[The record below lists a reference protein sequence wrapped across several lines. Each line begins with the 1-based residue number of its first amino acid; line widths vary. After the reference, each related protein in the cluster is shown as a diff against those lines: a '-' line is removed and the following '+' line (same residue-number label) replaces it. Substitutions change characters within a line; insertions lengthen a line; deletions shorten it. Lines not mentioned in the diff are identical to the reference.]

1 MLVAKVVQPTVDR
14 KQFKWVGVGWRHLEV
29 AFLCIL
35 VCSCGGGSGP
45 SSPPTTLSPDQQIY
59 QQIELSGGEST
70 LSWEFPFGGGPMVFG
85 SDYIFATT
93 TALSES
99 PASGSQTQ
107 TPALISLSTALAIP
121 NSAPSLNRV
130 LQAGQVLLAP
140 ATASQLISFSG
151 TGIRRDRYAED
162 GTTIIDSA
170 LFFNYSSTPLTGL
183 MSDSPLELMAWL
195 PISNWNNL
203 NVFKTDISWQTG
215 SAYVKSHGQRIG
227 DVVFVN
233 DCVGTTT
240 TADIDPCATGVTLA
254 KKSALRLRVLR
265 LKKA

>member
-1 MLVAKVVQPTVDR
+1 MAALRRQSNPRHCSVNQNKKKRSSDNALAKVVQPTVDR

-85 SDYIFATT
+85 SDYIF
-93 TALSES
+93 
-99 PASGSQTQ
+99 
-107 TPALISLSTALAIP
+107 
-121 NSAPSLNRV
+121 
-130 LQAGQVLLAP
+130 
-140 ATASQLISFSG
+140 
-151 TGIRRDRYAED
+151 
-162 GTTIIDSA
+162 
-170 LFFNYSSTPLTGL
+170 
-183 MSDSPLELMAWL
+183 
-195 PISNWNNL
+195 
-203 NVFKTDISWQTG
+203 
-215 SAYVKSHGQRIG
+215 
-227 DVVFVN
+227 VFVN

-254 KKSALRLRVLR
+254 KKPALRLRVLR